1 MRIGIDVG
9 GTNTDAVLMEDST
22 VVGWCKQPT
31 TRDVSGGIIAALE
44 ELLEKTGVP
53 TDRITGVMVG
63 TTHFTNTLV
72 ERQRLMPVAAI
83 RLALPAT
90 SGLPPMIDWPADLRA
105 AMGEHVSLLAGGH
118 EYDGRPIAAGWSDV
132 FRVSD

>member
-1 MRIGIDVG
+1 
-9 GTNTDAVLMEDST
+9 MEDST

-44 ELLEKTGVP
+44 ELLEKTGVL

-63 TTHFTNTLV
+63 TMHFTNALV

-118 EYDGRPIAAGWSDV
+118 EYDGRPNAAGWSDV